1 MRALT
6 PDNRG
11 MDTLEDLRKLG
22 PTRNDLLAAARWSRG
37 HDLSPGYRA
46 LLVATL
52 VHLGIEDADD
62 VLER

>member
-1 MRALT
+1 
-6 PDNRG
+6 
-11 MDTLEDLRKLG
+11 MDTMDG
-22 PTRNDLLAAARWSRG
+22 YAFNAAARWSRG
-37 HDLSPGYRA
+37 NDLSPGYRA